1 MPSADSACEQL
12 TLHPHRAREASTWLL
27 GHFSPQLFG
36 KETPQPDLIA
46 SPEDLGVGKDS
57 VDYLLFLTLG
67 AGLTDGKA
75 SKRIWRTLAKA
86 FKNKS
91 FRYLFYPEQVVE
103 TAFGKLTE
111 DMRSSKLLREVD
123 AALSWLI
130 TCYHLCNEPQLKK
143 SPLGLLE
150 QAHYDAQDL
159 LRLVLEEYKGKLAL
173 FQKEDG
179 LASWIRVVHEKWGT
193 HPLQNMNLLP
203 LPVNSHIAR
212 STYRLGCISGPF
224 KGTLTKISPVINE
237 VWESGCGEIGDG
249 HFKGQLLGPLTT
261 LGKSGCTG
269 KTNGGCSHEG
279 FCPAYQKGWC
289 QEGTVEVTAA
299 LVEITP
305 RTQEQR
311 LPPSAVEYVHD
322 DEADEE
328 VVLEKDTSPTPAEE
342 TSQDFEL
349 QFQDDL
355 KDTREWEESE
365 PVPFRKEIH
374 KARIVYR
381 SAKEAVRNVMTDVRS
396 GKSFEN
402 EKVVVV
408 VNDLLD
414 SIMRNRDALA
424 SLIRIKSKD
433 EYTFNH
439 SVNVCVLAL
448 TLGRH
453 VGCEPRELKR
463 LGVGALLHDI
473 GKTIIPDEILN
484 KEGKLTDEE
493 FALVQQHTLAG
504 AQTLMRN
511 GGLHESSVKVALEHH
526 EKCNGKGYPR
536 KLNKDNISL
545 FGQITAVADVYDALT
560 TNRVYR
566 KKMLPY
572 EAISLIYSNMQKDF
586 DPILVERFIQCT
598 GIFPIGSL
606 ARLNTGET
614 AVVLTVNRDNLLLPK
629 VLVVLDQEGERVSQE
644 LEVDLAQQDP
654 NNPDKRT
661 AVNPVDPEKF
671 AFTNEDIEQWGI

>member
-1 MPSADSACEQL
+1 LPSADSACEQL
-12 TLHPHRAREASTWLL
+12 TLDPHRAREASTWLL

-36 KETPQPDLIA
+36 KEAPQPDLIA
-46 SPEDLGVGKDS
+46 SSEDLGVGKDS
-57 VDYLLFLTLG
+57 VDYLVFLTLG

-86 FKNKS
+86 FKNES
-91 FRYLFYPEQVVE
+91 FRYLFYPKQVIE
-103 TAFGKLTE
+103 TAFGKLAH
-111 DMRSSKLLREVD
+111 DMQSSKLVREVD
-123 AALSWLI
+123 AALSWLV

-150 QAHYDAQDL
+150 QAHCDAEEL

-173 FQKEDG
+173 FQKEEG
-179 LASWIRVVHEKWGT
+179 LASWIRVVHEKWAT
-193 HPLQNMNLLP
+193 CPLQNMNLLP

-224 KGTLTKISPVINE
+224 KGTLTKLSPVIND
-237 VWESGCGEIGDG
+237 VWEKAFGNTGDG
-249 HFKGQLLGPLTT
+249 HFKGELFEPLTH
-261 LGKSGCTG
+261 LGKSGCTA
-269 KTNGGCSHEG
+269 KTNGACSHEG
-279 FCPAYQKGWC
+279 SCPVYQKGWC

-299 LVEITP
+299 LIEITP
-305 RTQEQR
+305 RAQEQR
-311 LPPSAVEYVHD
+311 LPPPAVEYVHD

-328 VVLEKDTSPTPAEE
+328 VVLEEDTSPAPAEE
-342 TSQDFEL
+342 TSQDSEL

-355 KDTREWEESE
+355 KDTREWEETE
-365 PVPFRKEIH
+365 PVPFRTEIR

-381 SAKEAVRNVMTDVRS
+381 SAKETVRDVMTDVRS
-396 GKSFEN
+396 GKSFES

-414 SIMRNRDALA
+414 SIMRNRDAMA

-439 SVNVCVLAL
+439 SVNVCVLTL

-453 VGCEPRELKR
+453 VGCEKRELKR
-463 LGVGALLHDI
+463 LGVGALLHDV
-473 GKTIIPDEILN
+473 GKTAIPDEVLN

-504 AQTLMRN
+504 AQALMKN
-511 GGLHESSVKVALEHH
+511 GGFHESSIKVALEHH

-536 KLNKDNISL
+536 KLTKDKISL
-545 FGQITAVADVYDALT
+545 FGQIAAIADVYDALT
-560 TNRVYR
+560 TDRVYR
-566 KKMLPY
+566 NKMLPY
-572 EAISLIYSNMQKDF
+572 EAISLIYSNIQQDF
-586 DPILVERFIQCT
+586 DPVLVERFIQCT

-614 AVVLTVNRDNLLLPK
+614 AVVLTVNRDSLLLPK
-629 VLVVLDQEGERVSQE
+629 VLVVVDAQGERVE
-644 LEVDLAQQDP
+644 EEYEIDLSRQDQGG
-654 NNPDKRT
+654 PDTRT
-661 AVNPVDPEKF
+661 VVNPVDPEKF
-671 AFTNEDIEQWGI
+671 AFTKEDFERWGV